1 MKKFLLFFYI
11 VVFLLKTGNV
21 LSNNSIFNVN
31 NIKIDKKLYK
41 NNDNFLDKAF
51 KKGFEKLSKR
61 ILLKKD
67 LSKVSNLNLQE
78 IKNLISYYQIDNEDL
93 AEEQNKDFIKVNLQF
108 DREKL
113 NNLFYQKN
121 ILYSDL
127 KKSEVIVFPLHVK
140 NDNTYIFDD
149 NYFYNNWVDKKTTN
163 KKDSDQVEYLLPIES
178 LEIIQ
183 LIKNKSNE
191 VESINVSEIIDDY
204 KIANKFF
211 IIIFENNANFS
222 FFLRGSIDGKK
233 VVKNF
238 KYIKSNSNKDL
249 LYKDIINQAKGN
261 ILEILKSKNL
271 IDIKTPSFLNLELS
285 IKNKSDLFKT
295 REILKSIDL
304 IEKYNVLELTKD
316 TVKIKVKH
324 FGKLEQI
331 SEKLKDKG
339 IKLKNFENVWTMEL
353 L

>member
-11 VVFLLKTGNV
+11 LVFLLKTGNV

-31 NIKIDKKLYK
+31 NIQKLYK
-41 NNDNFLDKAF
+41 NTDNFLDKAF

-67 LSKVSNLNLQE
+67 LSKVSNLDLKE

-93 AEEQNKDFIKVNLQF
+93 SEGQNKDIIKVNLQF

-113 NNLFYQKN
+113 NNFFYQKN

-140 NDNTYIFDD
+140 NDNTFIFDD
-149 NYFYNNWVDKKTTN
+149 NYFYNNWVDQKEINN
-163 KKDSDQVEYLLPIES
+163 KDIDQIEYLLPIES

-183 LIKNKSNE
+183 LIKNKNKE
-191 VESINVSEIIDDY
+191 IESINVSEIIDDY
-204 KIANKFF
+204 KVANKFF

-222 FFLRGSIDGKK
+222 FFLKGSINGKK

-238 KYIKSNSNKDL
+238 KYIKSNFNKDL
-249 LYKDIINQAKGN
+249 LYKDVINQAKSS
-261 ILEILKSKNL
+261 ILEIIKSKNL

-285 IKNKSDLFKT
+285 IKNKNDLFKT
-295 REILKSIDL
+295 REILKNIDL
-304 IEKYNVLELTKD
+304 IEKYNVLALTKD
-316 TVKIKVKH
+316 TAKIKVKH
-324 FGKLEQI
+324 FGKMEQI

-339 IKLKNFENVWTMEL
+339 IELKNFENVWTMEL

>member
-11 VVFLLKTGNV
+11 LVFLLKTGNV

-31 NIKIDKKLYK
+31 NIQIDKKLYK
-41 NNDNFLDKAF
+41 NTDNFLDKAF

-67 LSKVSNLNLQE
+67 LSKVSNLDLKE

-93 AEEQNKDFIKVNLQF
+93 SEGQNKDIIKVNLQF

-113 NNLFYQKN
+113 NNFFYQKN

-140 NDNTYIFDD
+140 NDNTFIFDD
-149 NYFYNNWVDKKTTN
+149 NYFYNNWVDQKEINN
-163 KKDSDQVEYLLPIES
+163 KDIDQIEYLLPIES

-183 LIKNKSNE
+183 LIKNKNKE
-191 VESINVSEIIDDY
+191 IESINVSEIIDDY
-204 KIANKFF
+204 KVANKFF

-222 FFLRGSIDGKK
+222 FFLKGSINGKK

-238 KYIKSNSNKDL
+238 KYIKSNFNKDL
-249 LYKDIINQAKGN
+249 LYKDVINQAKSS
-261 ILEILKSKNL
+261 ILEIIKSKNL

-285 IKNKSDLFKT
+285 IKNKNDLFKT
-295 REILKSIDL
+295 REILKNIDL
-304 IEKYNVLELTKD
+304 IEKYNVLALTKD
-316 TVKIKVKH
+316 TAKIKVKH
-324 FGKLEQI
+324 FGKMEQI

-339 IKLKNFENVWTMEL
+339 IELKNFENVWTMEL